1 MLNEFL
7 KKEAPIQGLAGM
19 GGGVPSRLLT
29 LASGTTTYVEDVFST
44 FLYDGTGSAQTITN
58 GIDLDGEGGAVWFKN
73 RSNTNGHRLVDTER
87 GATKSLEPHD
97 TNAEATESDGLTA
110 FTSTGF
116 SIGTQTHFNGSGNE
130 LCSWAFRKCRGF
142 FDIVT
147 YTGNATAGRT
157 IAHNLG
163 SVPGSIWVKRL
174 NGADNWTVYHRGMD
188 SSSPEDYLM
197 YLNTDAARSDQDLW
211 ADTAPTDSVFS
222 VGDNV
227 KVNGN
232 DTNTYVAYLFAHN
245 DGSFGEDSD
254 EAVIKCGS
262 YTGDGSNTN
271 FVTLGFEP
279 QFLLIKNATTGS
291 TNWMVFD
298 VMRGLPDVSGA
309 TARAI
314 YGNTNA
320 AETSN
325 NAVCPSATGF
335 TPKASGSYTNTS
347 GDTFIYIAIR
357 RPHKPPEAGTDVFK
371 PELLT
376 SDSQTFNP
384 GFAPD
389 MNWHMFDRSSS
400 SGFAIVGTRLTG
412 NESYV
417 QTYSTAAQGGGTNWE
432 YDAPTGKFTQ
442 SISSGSTS
450 GGIEYF
456 FKRAPGFLDIV
467 TWTGNGVTGRT
478 INHNLGVAPEFMI
491 VKRLTGTEN
500 WYIYHKQPGATKAA
514 SFNLSGFGSAG
525 VWDDTEPTATTVA
538 LMGDNAV
545 NGSTE
550 SYVGYFFAS
559 LDGISKVGSYSGGSS
574 ASNIDID
581 CGFTAGARFVLIK
594 RTDNY
599 TSTANWFIYD
609 SARGIVSGNDPYLK
623 LNGGQEVTSTDYID
637 PLNAGFTVTSS
648 APSGMNGDDG
658 TFMFLA
664 IA

>member
-1 MLNEFL
+1 MLNEFS

-29 LASGTTTYVEDVFST
+29 LASGTTTYVDDVFST

-58 GIDLDGEGGAVWFKN
+58 GIDLDGEGGLVWAKS
-73 RSNTNGHRLVDTER
+73 RTNSRNHIFSDTER
-87 GATKSLEPHD
+87 GTGKVLFS
-97 TNAEATESDGLTA
+97 NLTA
-110 FTSTGF
+110 GTDTDATTITSYNSNGWTM
-116 SIGTQTHFNGSGNE
+116 GTSSYKMNTSGE
-130 LCSWAFRKCRGF
+130 EFVSWTFRKCPGF

-147 YTGNATAGRT
+147 YTGNGSVRT
-157 IAHNLG
+157 IAHNLR

-174 NGADNWTVYHRGMD
+174 DTTSDWRVYHRSL
-188 SSSPEDYLM
+188 SSAANQL
-197 YLNTDAARSDQDLW
+197 YLNANTGENSAGPVWNSTDPTSSVF
-211 ADTAPTDSVFS
+211 TVGTDSA
-222 VGDNV
+222 
-227 KVNGN
+227 VNANGA
-232 DTNTYVAYLFAHN
+232 TYVAYLFAHN
-245 DGSFGEDSD
+245 DGSFGESSD

-262 YTGDGSNTN
+262 YAGSGGVQTIS
-271 FVTLGFEP
+271 LGFEP
-279 QFLLIKNATTGS
+279 QWVLIKNRGAAY
-291 TNWMVFD
+291 NWIILDM
-298 VMRGLPDVSGA
+298 MRVWTEEECIALVANNSDADSDIQSLIDSRPDP
-309 TARAI
+309 
-314 YGNTNA
+314 N
-320 AETSN
+320 
-325 NAVCPSATGF
+325 GF
-335 TPKASGSYTNTS
+335 TMSSNYDFINKSGNDY
-347 GDTFIYIAIR
+347 IYIAIR
-357 RPHKPPEAGTDVFK
+357 RPHKPPETGTDVFK

-376 SDSQTFNP
+376 SASQTFNP

-400 SGFAIVGTRLTG
+400 SGFAITGTRLTG
-412 NESYV
+412 NSKYL
-417 QTYSTAAQGGGTNWE
+417 QTYANSAEAGSGSNWE

-442 SISSGSTS
+442 GISTGSTS

-478 INHNLGVAPEFMI
+478 INHNLGVAPEFMM
-491 VKRLTGTEN
+491 VKRRSGSEN

-514 SFNLSGFGSAG
+514 SFNLSAFGSAG

-545 NGSTE
+545 NGDGET
-550 SYVGYFFAS
+550 YVGFFFAS

-599 TSTANWFIYD
+599 VSTANWFIYD

-623 LNGGQEVTSTDYID
+623 LNGGTEVTNTDYID